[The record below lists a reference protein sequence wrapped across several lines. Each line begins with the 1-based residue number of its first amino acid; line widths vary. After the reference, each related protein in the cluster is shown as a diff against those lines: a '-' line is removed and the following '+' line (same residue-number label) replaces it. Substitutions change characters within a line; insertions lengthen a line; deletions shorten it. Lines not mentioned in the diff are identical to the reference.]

1 MEVIWPLEMIR
12 EGVVIVDSPGLN
24 DPYSNDLVTKEY
36 LPNADA
42 IIFCINATVP
52 YGMTDREA
60 LEDLRI
66 RGFQTPI
73 FVITAFD
80 SVTEEEDEDGV
91 AEFVETTER
100 NLKKHSELLANAS
113 YQKLL
118 GGKGIHFVNSLQ
130 GLEAKKSGD
139 VRGLKESGYQG
150 LEDYLENIW

>member
-1 MEVIWPLEMIR
+1 M
-12 EGVVIVDSPGLN
+12 
-24 DPYSNDLVTKEY
+24 
-36 LPNADA
+36 
-42 IIFCINATVP
+42 
-52 YGMTDREA
+52 
-60 LEDLRI
+60 
-66 RGFQTPI
+66 
-73 FVITAFD
+73 
-80 SVTEEEDEDGV
+80 TEEEDEDGV

-150 LEDYLENIW
+150 LEDYLEKYLVEFRGEQRLKVLRNNMRSINTEIIQTLKEHLKSADVPQ